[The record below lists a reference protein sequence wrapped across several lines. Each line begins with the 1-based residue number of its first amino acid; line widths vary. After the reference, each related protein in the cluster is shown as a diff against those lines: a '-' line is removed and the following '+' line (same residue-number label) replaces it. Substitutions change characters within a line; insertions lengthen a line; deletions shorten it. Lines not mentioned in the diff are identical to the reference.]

1 MFILISLFC
10 IPLFYIYGSG
20 SGLKG
25 WKSFPVTRFTLGNL
39 GGSSTMCKHQILARG
54 HIRLFCPPTSV
65 IDGNNAAFGLLSN
78 QFETHEY
85 CH

>member
-10 IPLFYIYGSG
+10 LPLFYIYGSG

-65 IDGNNAAFGLLSN
+65 IDGNNAVFGLLSN
-78 QFETHEY
+78 
-85 CH
+85 